1 MVELIKV
8 LTTIELYS
16 NEQSKKTSFTSGY
29 RPLFNFPGA
38 KTKISGSIKPIGSDS
53 FSPGSKG
60 DVEITFI
67 KGMIDDSYF
76 ESGVKFTFDEGI
88 NILGEGEIK

>member
-8 LTTIELYS
+8 LATIVLFS
-16 NEQSKKTSFTSGY
+16 NEKSRKTPFISGY
-29 RPLFNFPGA
+29 RPLFNFPNA
-38 KTKISGSIKPIGSDS
+38 KTKISGSIKLMGTSS

-67 KGMIDDSYF
+67 KGMIDDNYF
-76 ESGVKFTFDEGI
+76 KSGIKFTFDEGRDT
-88 NILGEGEIK
+88 LGEGEIK